1 MVDAHI
7 HLVSES
13 AFQAKGGW
21 KLVCEL
27 RDELEQEG
35 RKPYAFP
42 SGGSNP
48 LGSWGYIEAVREIAD
63 QVP

>member
-1 MVDAHI
+1 M
-7 HLVSES
+7 
-13 AFQAKGGW
+13 
-21 KLVCEL
+21 
-27 RDELEQEG
+27 R
-35 RKPYAFP
+35 PYSFP